1 MSARRPSPGKTGGKF
16 SNPWKAEPMKRQR
29 LEELARNPNNVPG
42 IYNYCDRWC
51 ERCAHT
57 ARCLNFHMQQE
68 DERDLPPEAR
78 DINNAEF
85 WKRIMESFIQLNA
98 MLREDLERKGIVITD
113 EELATAAVSEN
124 RDHVRASRHPLARA
138 AMAYGDLVE
147 KWFKTSRRA
156 WRAKGKELQQ
166 ALELRLP
173 GRAPTEELAGLQE
186 AVEVIRFYQYFL
198 FPKLGR
204 ALHGRLEGDP
214 YGDAAGSAKIAL
226 IAMDRSLGA
235 WGQILAQFPEREAA
249 TLPLLIHLE
258 KLRRN
263 VEKTFPKARA
273 FVRPGLDEPA

>member
-1 MSARRPSPGKTGGKF
+1 
-16 SNPWKAEPMKRQR
+16 MKRQR